1 MHPLPTISLTAAFHL
16 GLDVIHEDESVL
28 PPLSAKR
35 GLIPNSRTDVNL
47 NLVRSSLDAIQR
59 FQLPRFNFTR
69 RKTEAMKF
77 TLLFALLLVTTD
89 LNAQSGWK
97 TVKDKTGSC
106 QISVPPNWTLLSV
119 AGYVNSPQRTT
130 TMLISGN
137 TRFSPFSAG
146 TLKVLNVDKVFEN
159 SATRIFYV
167 GKPGGNPPLVSYHV
181 EAPGKVNA
189 CIAQITLPLNT
200 LEEDAKKIA
209 LSLSKTP

>member
-1 MHPLPTISLTAAFHL
+1 
-16 GLDVIHEDESVL
+16 
-28 PPLSAKR
+28 
-35 GLIPNSRTDVNL
+35 
-47 NLVRSSLDAIQR
+47 
-59 FQLPRFNFTR
+59 
-69 RKTEAMKF
+69 MK
-77 TLLFALLLVTTD
+77 FALLLVLLFVSTD
-89 LNAQSGWK
+89 LSAQSGWK

-106 QISVPPNWTLLSV
+106 QISVPPSWTLLSV

-146 TLKVLNVDKVFEN
+146 TLKMLNVDRVFEN

-167 GKPGGNPPLVSYHV
+167 GQPGGNPPLVSYHV
-181 EAPGKVNA
+181 EAPGKVND
-189 CIAQITLPLNT
+189 CIAQITLPPNT